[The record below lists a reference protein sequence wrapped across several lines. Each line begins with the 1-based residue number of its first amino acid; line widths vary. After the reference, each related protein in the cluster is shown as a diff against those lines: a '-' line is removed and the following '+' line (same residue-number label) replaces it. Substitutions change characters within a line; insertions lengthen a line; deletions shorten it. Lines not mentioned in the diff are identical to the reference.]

1 MDNCLERGGGI
12 SGRINASPHCERHY
26 RHLHD
31 VDVTYEIY
39 DKNIN
44 LAWIWK
50 FRQCNFLM

>member
-50 FRQCNFLM
+50 FRQ